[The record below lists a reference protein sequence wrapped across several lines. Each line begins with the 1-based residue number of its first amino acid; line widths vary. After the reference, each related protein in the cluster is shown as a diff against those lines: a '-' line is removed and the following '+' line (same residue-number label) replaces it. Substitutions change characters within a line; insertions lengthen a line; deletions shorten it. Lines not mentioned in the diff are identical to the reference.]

1 MSLYILTNQKISDKE
16 KTIEWHK
23 DHIRSFVNF
32 DVGRT
37 PSQRREMQ
45 LKCWYAYSCQQSEEH
60 NKSTLPVTHPYGT
73 SIGMEWIDYPLIESK
88 MEQMVGEFMTRGVK
102 RKTYVINKKAQTAK
116 LNEMFD
122 MISEEVLREFNQEI
136 GKDLGFTPETAAP
149 EKELPPNIEEF
160 FEQGYKTISEQTSDT
175 ILNQVLVSKKNID
188 KVKDLYLDFLLYD
201 ECIGY
206 IEEKDGSPSIRKL
219 NIFETELDYDPDAE
233 VQTDPQYLIFNK
245 VLSYNEIINTYD
257 LSDDELATLKSYM
270 SINANS
276 PINDDDEFNTG
287 GMDVNYGNWIS
298 GDKNNL
304 RVRCVEMIWISQ
316 KKVSVKVSIN
326 AKTGKEIY
334 KNIPDDYKSR
344 KSENIK
350 SIWVQQKRHCLMCGP
365 DLVLEWGVDNQ
376 RASRIDN
383 PKKDSI
389 FVTAIRRN
397 NNLSRM
403 QMRSAAYK
411 LLQLQDFAS
420 ECLFE
425 LRLAMRR
432 NNGRVLVYDAAQ
444 VPKQFLKSGGYQNAI
459 NRVMHHAKKD
469 QFLII
474 NSADKQSRY
483 NFNQFTS
490 LDLSTKGLMQDIFN
504 MLGLIEELAG
514 KFLGLSPQREGNID
528 QYESATGTER
538 AVSQSTAR
546 TEVYVK
552 PFESFLKHLL
562 DKVLMK
568 GKHVYEEGEV
578 AQYIFGD
585 LKTKFF
591 KVYPEY
597 FQEDVG
603 VYIADNFAEQ
613 KKKSVVDSAAQQ
625 AMSNAATP
633 DLILSLIETLNADTA
648 GESEAIFKR
657 AVKAMNKLKEQEAQA
672 NAEAQKSAQE
682 AEAAIEKGKV
692 DLKREEFQNNLD
704 VKMLEL
710 EAQGLREFN
719 KTQSTEK
726 TKLADI
732 EKDLLLAEQ
741 KNSNTSK

>member
-1 MSLYILTNQKISDKE
+1 MSSYILANQKISETLKDKD
-16 KTIEWHK
+16 WHK
-23 DHIRSFVNF
+23 AHIQSFVAY
-32 DVGRT
+32 DTTRT
-37 PSQRREMQ
+37 PSKRKEMQ
-45 LKCWYAYSCQQSEEH
+45 MRCWEAFSCQQSERH
-60 NKSTLPVTHPYGT
+60 NNNSNPVTNPYGY
-73 SIGMEWIDYPLIESK
+73 SLGMEWIDYPLIESK
-88 MEQMVGEFMTRGVK
+88 LEQMVGEFMTRGIK
-102 RKTYVINKKAQTAK
+102 RKTYVINKKAQTKK
-116 LNEMFD
+116 LDEMFN
-122 MISEEVLREFNQEI
+122 MISEDILREVNKEL
-136 GKDLGFTPETAAP
+136 DPELGFTPETADP

-160 FEQGYKTISEQTSDT
+160 FEQGYKTISEQVSDN
-175 ILNQVLVSKKNID
+175 ILNQVLIAKKNSD
-188 KVKDLYLDFLLYD
+188 KIKDLYLDFLIYD
-201 ECIGY
+201 ECLAY
-206 IEEKDGSPSIRKL
+206 VDEKDGSPNIRRL
-219 NIFETELDYDPDAE
+219 NIFETELDYDPDSE
-233 VQTDPQYLIFNK
+233 VQDNPQYLIFNK

-257 LSDDELATLKSYM
+257 LTEEEETTLKSYM
-270 SINANS
+270 SVSQNS
-276 PINDDDEFNTG
+276 VISDEDGLGLGFG
-287 GMDVNYGNWIS
+287 GMDTNYGNWVS
-298 GDKNNL
+298 GDKNHL
-304 RVRCVEMIWISQ
+304 RIRCVEMIWISQ

-326 AKTGKEIY
+326 SKTGKEIY
-334 KNIPDDYKSR
+334 KNIPDGYKKR
-344 KSENIK
+344 KNDNVK

-365 DLVLEWGVDNQ
+365 DLVLEYGVDNE
-376 RASRIDN
+376 RASRIDD
-383 PKKDSI
+383 PKNDSI

-397 NNLSRM
+397 NNLSNM

-411 LLQLQDFAS
+411 LLQLQEFAS

-444 VPKQFLKSGGYQNAI
+444 VPKQFLKTGGYQNAI

-504 MLGLIEELAG
+504 VLGLVEELAG

-552 PFESFLKHLL
+552 PFESFIKYLL
-562 DKVLMK
+562 DKVLIK
-568 GKHVYEEGEV
+568 GKYTYQEGEV

-585 LKTKFF
+585 LKTSFF
-591 KVYPEY
+591 KIYPDY

-603 VYIADNFAEQ
+603 VYIADNYAEQ

-625 AMSNAATP
+625 ALSNAATP

-657 AVKAMNKLKEQEAQA
+657 AVKSMNKLKEQEAQA

-682 AEAAIEKGKV
+682 SAQAIQDKKDAMEDKK
-692 DLKREEFQNNLD
+692 LQNNID
-704 VKMLEL
+704 VAMIQ
-710 EAQGLREFN
+710 ANGAAMREMN
-719 KTQSTEK
+719 KTASTEK
-726 TKLADI
+726 MKLADI
-732 EKDLLLAEQ
+732 ENDLLLSER
-741 KNSNTSK
+741 KNSEN

>member
-1 MSLYILTNQKISDKE
+1 MSSYILTNQKIPEGQKDE
-16 KTIEWHK
+16 DWHVE
-23 DHIRSFVNF
+23 HIRNFVLF
-32 DVGRT
+32 DSNRT
-37 PSQRREMQ
+37 SSVRREMQ
-45 LKCWYAYSCQQSEEH
+45 KKCWAAYSCQQAEIH
-60 NKSTLPVTHPYGT
+60 NGISKIDPVIKPYGT
-73 SIGMEWIDYPLIESK
+73 SLGMEWIDYPLIESK
-88 MEQMVGEFMTRGVK
+88 LEQMVGEFMTRGIK

-122 MISEEVLREFNQEI
+122 MISEEILREVNTEI
-136 GKDLGFTPETAAP
+136 EPELGFDPGTASP
-149 EKELPPNIEEF
+149 EKELPPNLEEF
-160 FEQGYKTISEQTSDT
+160 FEQGFKTISEQTSDI
-175 ILNQVLVSKKNID
+175 ILNQVLISKKNID

-201 ECIGY
+201 ECIAY
-206 IEEKDGSPSIRKL
+206 IDEKNGSPNIRKL
-219 NIFETELDYDPDAE
+219 NIFETELDYDPDSE
-233 VQTDPQYLIFNK
+233 IQDNPQFLIFDK
-245 VLSYNEIINTYD
+245 TLSFNEIINTYN
-257 LSDDELATLKSYM
+257 LSDDELKELKSY
-270 SINANS
+270 
-276 PINDDDEFNTG
+276 NDLDHHASVNNDSAEFGLGGVDNNKGWFTG
-287 GMDVNYGNWIS
+287 S
-298 GDKNNL
+298 KNNL
-304 RVRCVEMIWISQ
+304 RIRCVEMVWISQ

-326 AKTGKEIY
+326 SKTGKEIY
-334 KNIPDDYKSR
+334 KKIPDNYKKR
-344 KSENIK
+344 KNDDVK

-365 DLVLEWGVDNQ
+365 SLVLEYGVDNE

-383 PKKDSI
+383 PKMDSI
-389 FVTAIRRN
+389 FVTAVRRN
-397 NNLSRM
+397 NNLSGM

-411 LLQLQDFAS
+411 LLQLQDSAS

-444 VPKQFLKSGGYQNAI
+444 VPKQFLKDGGYGNAI

-504 MLGLIEELAG
+504 MLELIEQLAG
-514 KFLGLSPQREGNID
+514 KFLGLSPQREGQID

-552 PFESFLKHLL
+552 PFESFLKHVL
-562 DKVLMK
+562 DKILIK
-568 GKHVYEEGEV
+568 GKYVYEEGEV
-578 AQYIFGD
+578 TQYIFGD

-591 KVYPEY
+591 KIYPEY

-613 KKKSVVDSAAQQ
+613 KKKSVVDNAAQK
-625 AMSNAATP
+625 ALSNAATP

-657 AVKAMNKLKEQEAQA
+657 AVKAMNKLKEQEQQYAAESQKASQA
-672 NAEAQKSAQE
+672 AAEKIHQDE
-682 AEAAIEKGKV
+682 MTI
-692 DLKREEFQNNLD
+692 KREEMVNKKEVAIIQQD
-704 VKMLEL
+704 GQ
-710 EAQGLREFN
+710 ALRENN
-719 KTQSTEK
+719 KNQSTE
-726 TKLADI
+726 TQKLADI
-732 EKDLLLAEQ
+732 EKDLLLSEQ
-741 KNSNTSK
+741 KNTN